1 MKFLILFAMWFLLG
15 RETLARTGRK
25 TGTHIGSPLR
35 FARNDALPDLA
46 EPRLPIHRA
55 KAESVPT
62 MF

>member
-1 MKFLILFAMWFLLG
+1 MWFLLG

-25 TGTHIGSPLR
+25 TGTRIGSPLR

-46 EPRLPIHRA
+46 EAGLPIHRA